1 MDKILR
7 VLQLLL
13 VAVALWGCQSV
24 QRKVVVVD
32 SQTGAPV
39 SGAFVYAYSY
49 DAFDPLA
56 SHGLYLTD
64 SNGEVAIKERC
75 RNFAVSAGK
84 EGYNYVK
91 YAEPAVLEGDTLVS
105 KLKLSPE
112 EISGKYPVKIEM
124 FRKFP
129 SDNKTQSIVKQMYN
143 YFSKRNVYMATV
155 GEPYILEVEVYVVD
169 ADTNEPVNDAML
181 FVRSGSFANGHYEDI
196 VATNSDGI
204 AKVSIDLVSPS
215 LRIDTGK
222 EGYQPTKKFWKDQ
235 YKRGS
240 YIVYLSKSKKSG
252 SKSIVLGDTSEFSK
266 RKTNIRLWERFKA
279 YYQKAGGSFRYLRET
294 R

>member
-1 MDKILR
+1 MR

-64 SNGEVAIKERC
+64 SNGEVLVKEKC
-75 RNFAVSAGK
+75 KNFAVNVGK
-84 EGYNYVK
+84 EGYNYAK
-91 YAEPAVLEGDTLVS
+91 IAEPAIKEGEMLVS
-105 KLKLSPE
+105 KVKLTPE
-112 EISGKYPVKIEM
+112 VSSGRNPVKMEM
-124 FRKFP
+124 FRKFS
-129 SDNKTQSIVKQMYN
+129 SDEKTQSIVKQMYQ
-143 YFSKRNVYMATV
+143 YFNKRNVYMTTV
-155 GEPYILEVEVYVVD
+155 GEPYIVEVEIYVVD
-169 ADTNEPVNDAML
+169 YDTNEPIADAML
-181 FVRSGSFANGHYEDI
+181 FVRSGSFAIGHFEDV

-204 AKVSIDLVSPS
+204 ARVSVDLMSPS

-222 EGYQPTKKFWKDQ
+222 EGYPPTKKFWKDK
-235 YKRGS
+235 YKRGV
-240 YIVYLSKSKKSG
+240 YTVYLSKNKKSG
-252 SKSIVLGDTSEFSK
+252 AKSIVLGDTSEFSK
-266 RKTNIRLWERFKA
+266 RKTNIRLWERFKT
-279 YYQKAGGSFRYLRET
+279 YYKKAGGSFRYLRET